1 MFGKRWLA
9 LFLVG
14 AGALPYAF
22 SSSSGLQ
29 EWVSRPLEQSDG
41 ITRTAAHTSETHAPP
56 PVNPAP
62 SAAAPTNTPFPAQ
75 SSNPHGIT
83 PFSGPT
89 QIPLEGSGVQ
99 RLEEV
104 FSFDV
109 TTYWILGHWARV
121 STSLAELNLK
131 GYRVPLVT
139 GTRESDLA
147 GSLTYYFNP
156 QQQLQRIMFSGASGD
171 TRELVGLLVARH
183 GFQREI
189 TSDAGL
195 YLYTVRES
203 NQIISE
209 LKIRPVAIVRAGDP
223 RQRFEIDLVM
233 NRPGKK

>member
-1 MFGKRWLA
+1 MFGKRWLV

-29 EWVSRPLEQSDG
+29 EWVSRPLEQNSE
-41 ITRTAAHTSETHAPP
+41 ITKTAAHTSETHAVP

-62 SAAAPTNTPFPAQ
+62 NAATPTPGANPAQ
-75 SSNPHGIT
+75 VPNPHGIT
-83 PFSGPT
+83 PFTGPT

-109 TTYWILGHWARV
+109 TTPWILGHWARV

-139 GTRESDLA
+139 GTREADVA

-156 QQQLQRIMFSGASGD
+156 QQQLQRIMFTGASGD
-171 TRELVGLLVARH
+171 TRELVALLVSRH

-195 YLYTVRES
+195 FYYAVRES

-209 LKIRPVAIVRAGDP
+209 LKIRPVPIVRAGDP

-233 NRPGKK
+233 NRPKK

>member
-14 AGALPYAF
+14 AGVVPYVF

-29 EWVSRPLEQSDG
+29 ELITSPLAQETEPAKTTAQP
-41 ITRTAAHTSETHAPP
+41 TAAHSPLPAGPAGSSHTLAT
-56 PVNPAP
+56 NPAL
-62 SAAAPTNTPFPAQ
+62 SQNG
-75 SSNPHGIT
+75 HGIT

-89 QIPLEGSGVQ
+89 NIPLEGAGV

-109 TTYWILGHWARV
+109 TVPWILGHWARV

-139 GTRESDLA
+139 GTREADLA

-156 QQQLQRIMFSGASGD
+156 QQQLQRIMFTGSSGD
-171 TRELVGLLVARH
+171 TRELVALLVSKHRLN
-183 GFQREI
+183 REI
-189 TSDAGL
+189 TQDAGL
-195 YLYTVRES
+195 FLYTLHES
-203 NQIISE
+203 NQVISE

-233 NRPGKK
+233 NRPTK

>member
-9 LFLVG
+9 LYMVG

-29 EWVSRPLEQSDG
+29 DWVSQPLAAQHGEV
-41 ITRTAAHTSETHAPP
+41 TKTAAHVTAAHSTLPTG
-56 PVNPAP
+56 P
-62 SAAAPTNTPFPAQ
+62 SHPAAAYSTLPQN
-75 SSNPHGIT
+75 SHGIT

-89 QIPLEGSGVQ
+89 QIPLEGAGVQ

-104 FSFDV
+104 FNFDV
-109 TTYWILGHWARV
+109 TTAWILGHWARV

-139 GTRESDLA
+139 GTREADLA

-156 QQQLQRIMFSGASGD
+156 QQQLQRIMFTGSSGD
-171 TRELVGLLVARH
+171 TRELVEILVSKH
-183 GFQREI
+183 GFSRQI
-189 TSDAGL
+189 TQDAGL
-195 YLYTVRES
+195 FLYTVHDS
-203 NQIISE
+203 KKIISE

-233 NRPGKK
+233 NRPTK